1 MCSKGRL
8 VTLRKISLSLW
19 MNLRYSK
26 VLIFAQSLPFV
37 HILTQ
42 YLSSHQSLYM
52 ILHFPL
58 IIILFCIAPKSVLE
72 ICVVKTLAKSSFW
85 SLNYHLRLNFIL
97 KLLKW
102 SFHVTPN
109 FKDKIECTKL
119 MCAQGSVTHIS

>member
-58 IIILFCIAPKSVLE
+58 IIFLVCIAPKSVLE

-85 SLNYHLRLNFIL
+85 PLNYHLRLNFIL

-102 SFHVTPN
+102 SFHQSQN
-109 FKDKIECTKL
+109 FTFVFSFILELSKR
-119 MCAQGSVTHIS
+119 